1 MEYKIGDKIKITK
14 VFPLH
19 EKNRCFFKGDVGVI
33 ITEKD
38 SDGDYQVDFSG
49 FDNPKVIEDGQW
61 WVGENSSC
69 NSVKA
74 EFELFKREETIYKKG
89 EEILVSANGYGYSK
103 EVFHSMEEDKVWC
116 IAQESEGSL
125 LRLWAFHKKI
135 ETKLPRFHEAEVGDL
150 VYSRIYGYGQVKEVC
165 GAAAYAIEIATEKA
179 GEDSS
184 TLEGFRHISDEEPTW
199 FYADPKNKENKYL
212 EERPNESYKIPFK
225 KSIEQYQE
233 MKEIS
238 NRGREWIE
246 FSKLI
251 LNHIE
256 NYAIPQY
263 GDKPDDQAEE
273 WSSEDC
279 FKAIERYLKRR
290 NSNQR
295 EGQEGLDLFKMAHYV
310 CLAYFKKIK

>member
-14 VFPLH
+14 IFPLY
-19 EKNRCFFKGDVGVI
+19 EENRCFFEGDVGVI

-38 SDGDYQVDFSG
+38 SNGYYQVDFSG

-61 WVGENSSC
+61 WVGENSLC
-69 NSVKA
+69 NNAKA
-74 EFELFKREETIYKKG
+74 EFELFNGEETIYKKG
-89 EEILVSANGYGYSK
+89 EEILVSDNGYGYSK
-103 EVFHSMEEDKVWC
+103 EIFHSMEYDKVWC
-116 IAQESEGSL
+116 IVKESEGSL

-135 ETKLPRFHEAEVGDL
+135 ETKLPLFHEAQVDDL
-150 VYSRIYGYGQVKEVC
+150 VYSRLCGYGKVREINKES
-165 GAAAYAIEIATEKA
+165 AYVLLIKTENT
-179 GEDSS
+179 GYESS
-184 TLEGFRHISDEEPTW
+184 TLDGLYRLNDVEPTW

-256 NYAIPQY
+256 NYSVPQY
-263 GDKPDDQAEE
+263 GDKPDDQVEE